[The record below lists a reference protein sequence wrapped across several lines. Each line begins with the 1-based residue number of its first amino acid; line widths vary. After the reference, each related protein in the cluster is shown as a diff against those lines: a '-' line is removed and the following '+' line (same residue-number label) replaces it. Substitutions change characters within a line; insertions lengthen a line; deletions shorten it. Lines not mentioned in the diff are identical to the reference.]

1 MGNDLQVSWTDEQ
14 WARVNQVI
22 QEEAS
27 RARVAASF
35 LPLIGPLPADTD
47 FVRSEAIWYPQ
58 KVPPPPT
65 QKLAIRDR
73 DTIQLA
79 TLQVMVSVRGAQMAD
94 PEMASVLAMFRR
106 AANVLA
112 RLEDSLVFRGLI
124 QSPAGLT
131 PPVSP
136 PQIWEILGGQ
146 LSDGLLA
153 PLGFLPVPVPP
164 GPDLVQAVSDAI
176 GQLESQGHFGPFAVV
191 LDQKFFLSVQTPT
204 GTLVLPQDRVIPF
217 LGGGPLLRSS
227 TLPDNS
233 GVVVALGGRPVE
245 LVVATDVCLQFLQV
259 TAEPLYVFRVC
270 EKLALRIKEANAIA
284 TLTLSTPPAPA
295 VWSVSPNYGPVVGGT
310 PVNIRGINFTNL
322 TQVRFGD
329 ATGAYVSLPIPN
341 VSDTLIT
348 VASPSSPLPAGGAGD
363 VYIQVAVLMN
373 ISGAVAG
380 TGGVVRLTV
389 NNTAQTSTNDT
400 VIVSDVTGTTEANGI
415 WQMTLIDATHIEL
428 QGSVFAHAYTS
439 GGTAA
444 DVWPPTPSSA
454 NLFTYV

>member
-27 RARVAASF
+27 RARVAATF

-47 FVRSEAIWYPQ
+47 FVRSEAITYPPQ
-58 KVPPPPT
+58 VPPPPP

-94 PEMASVLAMFRR
+94 PEMASVLALFRR

-112 RLEDSLVFRGLI
+112 RLEDSVVFRGLI
-124 QSPAGLT
+124 QTPAGLT
-131 PPVSP
+131 PPVLP

-146 LSDGLLA
+146 VSDGLLA
-153 PLGFLPVPVPP
+153 PAGFLPVTVPGVSGTP
-164 GPDLVQAVSDAI
+164 AVPDVTTAVSDAI
-176 GQLESQGHFGPFAVV
+176 GQLESNGHFGPFAVV
-191 LDQKFFLSVQTPT
+191 LDQKLFLSVQTPT
-204 GTLVLPQDRVIPF
+204 GTLVLPQDRIIPF

-227 TLPDNS
+227 TLPDDS

-259 TAEPLYVFRVC
+259 TVDPLFVFRVC

-284 TLTLSTPPAPA
+284 TLAFPTPAPA
-295 VWSVSPNYGPVVGGT
+295 KPAIWSVSPNLGPAGGGT
-310 PVNIRGINFTNL
+310 LVNIQGNNFRGAN
-322 TQVRFGD
+322 QVRFGGVN
-329 ATGAYVSLPIPN
+329 AAAFNI
-341 VSDTLIT
+341 VSDTVIT
-348 VASPSSPLPAGGAGD
+348 TTSPAGAPGG
-363 VYIQVAVLMN
+363 VQIQVQEAPP
-373 ISGAVAG
+373 
-380 TGGVVRLTV
+380 GV
-389 NNTAQTSTNDT
+389 NWYPQ
-400 VIVSDVTGTTEANGI
+400 
-415 WQMTLIDATHIEL
+415 
-428 QGSVFAHAYTS
+428 
-439 GGTAA
+439 
-444 DVWPPTPSSA
+444 TPSLA